1 MQNSPFKAIDFGFWY
16 NNDAMW
22 LRQKSYKSF
31 VFIHLYAVCYRK
43 LFMIKWHKHLL
54 NQTNEQSSPVCQLGE
69 NILIILGTSTDIDV
83 DITSRPSN
91 HTLTLF
97 FPTKRWKGNA
107 TERGTYFA
115 KQSKALSWIKNAAK
129 TKVLKIMCFC
139 GFYFRNS
146 TETRWWYRS
155 AHGWHM

>member
-1 MQNSPFKAIDFGFWY
+1 MPQI
-16 NNDAMW
+16 
-22 LRQKSYKSF
+22 LQI
-31 VFIHLYAVCYRK
+31 VFIHTFICRLLQEV
-43 LFMIKWHKHLL
+43 HKHLL

-69 NILIILGTSTDIDV
+69 NILIILGISTDIDV

-115 KQSKALSWIKNAAK
+115 KQSKALSWIKKAAK

-146 TETRWWYRS
+146 TETAVVPFGTRL
-155 AHGWHM
+155 AHVGHIIYTRASFGNGITV